1 MVSRLVLFAAIATS
15 GLIIFLLVQRLHQGL
30 TLHSPSFPHQ
40 GLEVRIGPISDS
52 FNQQHQCDQAEK
64 LLALLSGFVH
74 LVYKVICKIY
84 IR

>member
-30 TLHSPSFPHQ
+30 AVHGPSFPQQ